1 MVHAGL
7 SDELHP
13 TPPVPRVV
21 GSLLHFTEIR
31 SRFLPHPHDVI
42 VCLPPDYALNSD
54 RRYPVLYLHDGQN
67 VFDDLAM
74 SPFGVQWGI
83 DTTARA
89 LMHARLRAC
98 VWG

>member
-13 TPPVPRVV
+13 TPPVPRAV

-67 VFDDLAM
+67 VFE
-74 SPFGVQWGI
+74 SGPFGTWSADIAAAAQVRQG
-83 DTTARA
+83 ARPG
-89 LMHARLRAC
+89 LL
-98 VWG
+98 